1 MIQNSKLNEFKRKII
16 KMKKIDIQ
24 TYLSYLKENYIL
36 NQLTNEENSSEKR
49 INRFIRKLNDDLNS
63 THKIY
68 NYLSS
73 KCKVIDKKVIIKS
86 SNLLSNIN

>member
-49 INRFIRKLNDDLNS
+49 INRFIRKLNDDLIS